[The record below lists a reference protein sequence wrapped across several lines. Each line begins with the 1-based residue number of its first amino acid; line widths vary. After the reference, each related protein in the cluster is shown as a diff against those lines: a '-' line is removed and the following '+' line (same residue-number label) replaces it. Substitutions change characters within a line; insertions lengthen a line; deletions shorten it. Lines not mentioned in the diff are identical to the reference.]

1 MPVYSYKENNNNLHE
16 VVRMDTVYR
25 LSVGFILKS
34 NHRGVLPP
42 LAPIRVNMEN
52 RTAIPCLRL
61 RVLAEAEEKVVKVSK
76 GLIPNKGDKL
86 SNGTNTYN
94 VSSVDTSH
102 RDYNVITFTA
112 NVTGFKVGDILFE
125 QGNVDNEPKSTANYL
140 NYAPTKAEDGA
151 TITAIAK
158 GFEVKEKRLVMPL
171 LKADKET
178 LGGMFIYI

>member
-1 MPVYSYKENNNNLHE
+1 MVFKYNENTNNIHE
-16 VVRMDTVYR
+16 VVRVDTVYR

-34 NHRGVLPP
+34 NHRGTLPP
-42 LAPIRVNMEN
+42 LAPIRVDMEK

-102 RDYNVITFTA
+102 KDYNAITFTA
-112 NVTGFKVGDILFE
+112 NATGFNTGNVLFE
-125 QGNVDNEPKSTANYL
+125 QGGSENEPKATANFL
-140 NYAPTKAEDGA
+140 NYAPTKVEDGA

-171 LKADKET
+171 LEADKAT